1 MVFDEH
7 FLGYDRRKLGLQNDY
22 FAELVIVKL
31 LGCFFKSSFANS
43 LEINFLHKYSLLSI
57 PSIAQERTGSK
68 TESEVEAMND
78 LKEIKEKLAAIE
90 SLLQRL
96 PEIQAAVFL
105 LMRDEYE
112 TAKAQGR
119 DARQLWSVPNPDQ
132 R

>member
-1 MVFDEH
+1 MTIAERLVQARGNIPRDIVANAVGISLSAISMYENGQRVPRDEI
-7 FLGYDRRKLGLQNDY
+7 K
-22 FAELVIVKL
+22 VKL
-31 LGCFFKSSFANS
+31 ADYYHTTVQALFFDTDSDKEA
-43 LEINFLHKYSLLSI
+43 
-57 PSIAQERTGSK
+57 RRD
-68 TESEVEAMND
+68 AMNN
-78 LKEIKEKLAAIE
+78 LKEIEEKLAAIE

>member
-1 MVFDEH
+1 MVFDKH